1 MATSIKVAVTEEKAK
16 EIEERTR
23 NQAES
28 EQWAL
33 ERRQCVTAS
42 KFGSIVKMRAATKRS
57 KKVEEL
63 LYSSFGGNAATCYGI
78 LKETETVQQYIIHQK
93 NHRHPLTVLMWVNC
107 VYCQCLAS
115 CQP

>member
-1 MATSIKVAVTEEKAK
+1 MSGFYQTKVAVAEEKAK

-33 ERRQCVTAS
+33 ERRCVTAS
-42 KFGSIVKMRAATKRS
+42 KFGSIVKMWVATKRS

-63 LYSSFGGNAATCYGI
+63 LYSSFGGNAAMEY
-78 LKETETVQQYIIHQK
+78 
-93 NHRHPLTVLMWVNC
+93 
-107 VYCQCLAS
+107 
-115 CQP
+115 

>member
-1 MATSIKVAVTEEKAK
+1 MKVTVTEEKAK

-23 NQAES
+23 NQSES

-33 ERRQCVTAS
+33 ERRQRVTAS

-63 LYSSFGGNAATCYGI
+63 LYSSFGGNAAMCYGI
-78 LKETETVQQYIIHQK
+78 LKETETVQQYVIHQK
-93 NHRHPLTVLMWVNC
+93 KTQTSLNGLNVG
-107 VYCQCLAS
+107 
-115 CQP
+115 